1 MSEEAIP
8 TDVSAESQPAVER
21 VGTTEAPETT
31 EAEQKPVLHDPIS
44 KRERA
49 MAAVAEKARDER
61 EANRKAA
68 ALMNEPDLTE
78 EEYDSRLEQERNESQ
93 PAGEEEAAAAEA
105 GQASPNAGPEPPAA
119 TDQPK
124 NGWYT
129 NEQGQ
134 RVKRL
139 MVNGQPRE
147 LTEEQYD
154 RYIQKDMAGDEKLQR
169 AAQIERQLADKARAL
184 QEKEQ
189 QLSQSAQTPPDQG
202 ASDEQVEQLLTEY
215 HELLLDGDTDAA
227 RVKMRE
233 IMKAGRSNPTPVDP
247 AAIARQVATQVKTE
261 QAREAHDKS
270 VKDAWAA
277 FKQDYSA
284 LLSDDGAMAYAD
296 AQIKKLR
303 AENPGMPHKDL
314 FLTAGKLTAE
324 RLGLSGERK
333 PSADT
338 KAAADAA
345 RAERLERKGKIT
357 PLPGAVGKRNTG
369 KPKVDVDHSP
379 AAKIARMRQARVL

>member
-49 MAAVAEKARDER
+49 MAALAEKARDER

-105 GQASPNAGPEPPAA
+105 GQASPNAEPEPPAA
-119 TDQPK
+119 Q

-169 AAQIERQLADKARAL
+169 AAQIERQLADRARAL
-184 QEKEQ
+184 QERER